1 MESFN
6 LLKRRTT
13 ELFNSLPSSLPS
25 LPSLPTGSSGFKG
38 TWEKIQ
44 VPPLPRSGHSA
55 NIVSGTVYIFGG
67 ETDSPRR
74 ATDNEMHAVILPS
87 SGAQADYFAIKAKS
101 SSSGESEPD
110 PSLPTIV
117 ETTVSDDSTEEI
129 PLASP
134 PNKGKSPS
142 LPAVPS
148 PRIGHASAVIGTR
161 IFIFGGRSPSSSTP
175 IDESG
180 RVWIFDTRTSL
191 WSYITPQPNILF
203 PSPRHSH
210 SAVSTTKPDSFTS
223 PPNLHPNPP
232 LSQSQSWQE
241 WARTT
246 AETPDIG
253 EVAELATDADSD
265 GYGTFII
272 AGGILDESGEQKKTD
287 EVWAFD
293 VRGKTWQRLPSL
305 PFPTASPALALYK
318 SRLYSYVIG
327 ELRYLELAVDNFNDK
342 FTAGKEEEVILSS
355 RHGGWKSFPTTQTEE
370 ELLQQTASTPGDREG
385 TRLEA
390 ITVGGGREYLALI
403 HGIQQSSSQSRKYGD
418 DVWVFQVP
426 SQHMSIASATD
437 AVLGVVKRGKT
448 GEGKWTKV
456 ELGPEDDEDDESA
469 EGPGGRAFVATATMG
484 ELEEN
489 GIVVWG
495 GKGGEEKV
503 LGDGWVLRL
512 GW

>member
-1 MESFN
+1 MDSFN

-25 LPSLPTGSSGFKG
+25 LPSLPTGHSGFKG

-44 VPPLPRSGHSA
+44 VPPLPRSGHTA

-74 ATDNEMHAVILPS
+74 PTDNQMHAVILPS
-87 SGAQADYFAIKAKS
+87 SGAQADYFAIKPKS
-101 SSSGESEPD
+101 SSTGETEPD

-117 ETTVSDDSTEEI
+117 ETTITDDSTEEI

-134 PNKGKSPS
+134 PTKGKSPS
-142 LPAVPS
+142 LPNVPS
-148 PRIGHASAVIGTR
+148 PRVGHASAVIGTR

-175 IDESG
+175 IDEAG

-191 WSYITPQPNILF
+191 WSYLSPQPNTLF
-203 PSPRHSH
+203 PSPRHFH
-210 SAVSTTKPDSFTS
+210 SAVSTPKPNSFTN
-223 PPNLHPNPP
+223 PPNPHPNPP
-232 LSQSQSWQE
+232 LAQSQSWQE
-241 WARTT
+241 WARST

-265 GYGTFII
+265 GYGTLII
-272 AGGILDESGEQKKTD
+272 AGGILDSDGETD

-305 PFPTASPALALYK
+305 PNPAFVPALALYK
-318 SRLYSYVIG
+318 SRLYHYAAG
-327 ELRYLELAVDNFNDK
+327 RLEYLELVVDEFNDK
-342 FTAGKEEEVILSS
+342 FATGEEVVLSS
-355 RHGGWKSFPTTQTEE
+355 RDGGWKSFPVPNVTQE
-370 ELLQQTASTPGDREG
+370 ELLQHGPGERVG
-385 TRLEA
+385 ARLEA

-403 HGIQQSSSQSRKYGD
+403 QGKTGKGGGYGD
-418 DVWVFQVP
+418 DVYVFQVP
-426 SQHMSIASATD
+426 SQNMSIASATD
-437 AVLGVVKRGKT
+437 TVLGVVKRGKT
-448 GEGKWTKV
+448 GEGKWVKV
-456 ELGPEDDEDDESA
+456 ALGPEDDEDDESA
-469 EGPGGRAFVATATMG
+469 EGPGGRAWIASTTMG

-495 GKGGEEKV
+495 GKTDGEKV

-512 GW
+512 G